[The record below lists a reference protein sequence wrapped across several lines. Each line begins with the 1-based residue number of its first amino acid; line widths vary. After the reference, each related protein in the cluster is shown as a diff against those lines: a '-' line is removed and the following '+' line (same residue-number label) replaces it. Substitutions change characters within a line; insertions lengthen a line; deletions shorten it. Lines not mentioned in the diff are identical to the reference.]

1 MERAEAI
8 EQVAAK
14 HDAAS
19 VTGVSNVAYDLM
31 VVLTNKLEA
40 IAAIEEYKID
50 AAEAGDTEASAL
62 FDRIEQSE
70 RDAIDSLRNLVI
82 SRLQRI
88 QRR

>member
-8 EQVAAK
+8 AQVEAK
-14 HDAAS
+14 YDVGS
-19 VTGVSNVAYDLM
+19 VTGVTNVAYDLM

-50 AAEAGDTEASAL
+50 AAEVGDTEAHAL
-62 FDRIEQSE
+62 FERIEQSE
-70 RDAIDSLRNLVI
+70 RDAIDALRNLVV

>member
-8 EQVAAK
+8 EQVEAK
-14 HDAAS
+14 HDAS
-19 VTGVSNVAYDLM
+19 TVTGVSNVAYDLM

-50 AAEAGDTEASAL
+50 AAEAGDAEARAL
-62 FDRIEQSE
+62 FERIEASE
-70 RDAIDSLRNLVI
+70 RDAIEQLRNLVV
-82 SRLQRI
+82 SRVQRI